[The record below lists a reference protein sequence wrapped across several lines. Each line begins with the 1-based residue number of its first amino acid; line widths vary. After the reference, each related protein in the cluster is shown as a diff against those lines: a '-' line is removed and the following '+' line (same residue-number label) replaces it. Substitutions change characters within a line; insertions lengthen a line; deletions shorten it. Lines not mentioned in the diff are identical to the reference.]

1 MLAFRPISLWTS
13 LLVLTAA
20 LLAGCGSDDNQNAI
34 SMGTE
39 FTKEGTL
46 SFVAP
51 GDSVLRS
58 IDIEIAETNEERSRG
73 LMFRRSMG
81 YDKGMLFI
89 FDAADESGF
98 WMKNTPMSLDIIFV
112 GADSQVVSIAKRT
125 TPFSEDQVR
134 PAAPKQFVV
143 EVRAGFVDRFGIQKG
158 TRIQWQRVD

>member
-1 MLAFRPISLWTS
+1 MPTMNRPP
-13 LLVLTAA
+13 VPA
-20 LLAGCGSDDNQNAI
+20 LLLLATLLLTGCGGGDNPDTI

-46 SFVAP
+46 SFIAP

-58 IDIEIAETNEERSRG
+58 IDIEIAETNEERTRG

-89 FDAADESGF
+89 FEEAERQTFIMD
-98 WMKNTPMSLDIIFV
+98 NTSMSLDMIFV
-112 GADSQVVSIAKRT
+112 GPDSQVVNIAKRT
-125 TPFSEDQVR
+125 EPLSGERYSSTG
-134 PAAPKQFVV
+134 PAQFVV
-143 EVRAGFVDRFGIQKG
+143 EVRAGFADRFGVTKG